1 MGTMGIRQQS
11 GNMLSIL
18 KKTLGVGEYDEGG
31 EGGSGIVAN
40 LMCYLLALLRISV
53 RSMDDIL

>member
-1 MGTMGIRQQS
+1 MGIRQQS

-31 EGGSGIVAN
+31 EGGSGIVAS